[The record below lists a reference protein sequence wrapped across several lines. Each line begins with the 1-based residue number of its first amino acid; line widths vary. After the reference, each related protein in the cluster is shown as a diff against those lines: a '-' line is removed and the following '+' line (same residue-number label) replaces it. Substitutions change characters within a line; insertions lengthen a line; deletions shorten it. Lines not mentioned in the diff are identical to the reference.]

1 MKKIDRDVLKDCAN
15 RLMFDMSE
23 EQYKT
28 LENEFDIIIK
38 QMELIGKIEGVDK
51 AQPMTFPFNVTTDYL
66 REDEVGIVL
75 NKEEVLSNAKDVRDG
90 QIKLPK
96 VVG

>member
-1 MKKIDRDVLKDCAN
+1 MKEITKEVLKDAAT

-23 EQYKT
+23 EQYDT
-28 LENEFDIIIK
+28 LEKEFEIMIR
-38 QMELIGKIEGVDK
+38 QMQLIGEIEGVDECT
-51 AQPMTFPFNVTTDYL
+51 PMTFPFDVSTNFL
-66 REDEVGIVL
+66 REDEAIEPL
-75 NKEEVLSNAKDVRDG
+75 NKEEVLANAKDVYEG